1 MPDDNGKAE
10 PFSAD
15 KQRIDKWLWHARIV
29 RTRSAAATL
38 VTTGHVRLNG
48 TRIDASSRAVK
59 AGDVLTIALDR
70 VVKVLKVRGFVERRG
85 DATLAQTLYEDLTA
99 PLPPPSERPVP
110 VAEREPGASRPT
122 KRDRRAIDK
131 FTGGEGL

>member
-1 MPDDNGKAE
+1 MPDDTGKADT
-10 PFSAD
+10 FSAD

-48 TRIDASSRAVK
+48 ARIDASSRMVK
-59 AGDVLTIALDR
+59 SGDVVTIALDR
-70 VVKVLKVRGFVERRG
+70 VVKVLKVLRFVERRG

-99 PLPPPSERPVP
+99 PLPPLAERPVP

-131 FTGGEGL
+131 FTGGDGQ